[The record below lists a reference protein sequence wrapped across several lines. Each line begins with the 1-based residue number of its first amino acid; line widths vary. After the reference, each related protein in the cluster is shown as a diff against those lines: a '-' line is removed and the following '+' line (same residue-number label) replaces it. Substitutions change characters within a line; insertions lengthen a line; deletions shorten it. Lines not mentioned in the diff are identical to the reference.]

1 MKLTKSQL
9 INIIKEEFQ
18 NVMKEARET
27 YGIDPETLKLP
38 VEDALKK
45 IIPDMKAMNSA
56 QLELLSMKV
65 NLLLKQ
71 LDASLAKN
79 EGIDEALPR
88 STELPVDAE
97 APMSPEEQRMDTLS
111 GQYEDDMRHHLL
123 VGIEVPDF
131 DGSMMPLD
139 FFLAKLGN
147 YVVTGDVSEKQA
159 GNIIR
164 QIQYAMQVD
173 PNDLGYVM
181 DKEDFI
187 DEKTLTKPE
196 TKEKERLVKGMKKDA
211 GGFEERYPGR
221 GQQVMH
227 ATATKLAKKRK

>member
-1 MKLTKSQL
+1 MKVTKSQL
-9 INIIKEEFQ
+9 KKIIQEEFQ

-65 NLLLKQ
+65 DLLLKQ

-97 APMSPEEQRMDTLS
+97 TPMSPEEQRMDALS
-111 GQYEDDMRHHLL
+111 GQYEDDMKHHLL
-123 VGIEVPDF
+123 VGIDVPDF

-139 FFLAKLGN
+139 FFLSKLGN

-164 QIQYAMQVD
+164 QIQYAMSVD
-173 PNDLGYVM
+173 PNDLGYVHEK
-181 DKEDFI
+181 DSTEEEDF
-187 DEKTLTKPE
+187 
-196 TKEKERLVKGMKKDA
+196 R
-211 GGFEERYPGR
+211 
-221 GQQVMH
+221 
-227 ATATKLAKKRK
+227 

>member
-1 MKLTKSQL
+1 MKLAKSQL
-9 INIIKEEFQ
+9 SKIIKEEFQ

-88 STELPVDAE
+88 ATQLPVDDE
-97 APMSPEEQRMDTLS
+97 TPMSPEEERMDALS
-111 GQYEDDMRHHLL
+111 AQYEDDMRHHLL
-123 VGIEVPDF
+123 VGIAVPDF
-131 DGSMMPLD
+131 DGTMMSLD

-147 YVVTGDVSEKQA
+147 YVVTGDVSEKLA

-164 QIQYAMQVD
+164 QIQYAMAID
-173 PNDLGYVM
+173 PNDLGYVR
-181 DKEDFI
+181 EDE
-187 DEKTLTKPE
+187 DEGE
-196 TKEKERLVKGMKKDA
+196 
-211 GGFEERYPGR
+211 Y
-221 GQQVMH
+221 
-227 ATATKLAKKRK
+227 